1 MKQAG
6 QLVILE
12 PFENTM
18 GLAKTI
24 QCKCCTDKTHTFH
37 LHEPETTSHDT
48 KKMQHEA
55 AKWYAINVKFVYIMH
70 IFGYNNV
77 DTCMIFHP
85 SDLLNVFFAH
95 PCQGKYIIPKILPVS
110 TLLHPRICMM

>member
-55 AKWYAINVKFVYIMH
+55 AKWYAINVKFVYSMH
-70 IFGYNNV
+70 ILGCNNV
-77 DTCMIFHP
+77 DT
-85 SDLLNVFFAH
+85 
-95 PCQGKYIIPKILPVS
+95 GKILG
-110 TLLHPRICMM
+110 MMYLPWQGWAKKTFRRSEGWKSMQV